1 MQFPWNPYLKPDVT
15 SLLILFF
22 VKDFKEKENEFLTEL
37 FLQKHDNKWFYD
49 IFTQNNK
56 SFHSGV
62 IMSENNFV
70 NLLSFANR

>member
-22 VKDFKEKENEFLTEL
+22 VKDLKEKENEFLTEL

-49 IFTQNNK
+49 IFTQNNN

>member
-49 IFTQNNK
+49 IFTQKNK
-56 SFHSGV
+56 SIHSGV

>member
-37 FLQKHDNKWFYD
+37 FLQKHDNKRFYD